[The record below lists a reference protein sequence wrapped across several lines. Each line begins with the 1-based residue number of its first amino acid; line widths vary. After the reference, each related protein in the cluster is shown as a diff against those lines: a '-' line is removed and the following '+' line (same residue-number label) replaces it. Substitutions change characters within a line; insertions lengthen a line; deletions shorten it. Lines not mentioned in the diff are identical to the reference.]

1 MLLTRGHGLP
11 AEYLHT
17 IPYGGPSHD
26 LMRASQK
33 YIIGREQLMFPKFSR
48 VYGFVRDNVGRDTC
62 SWRAATDGRS
72 GGCAHE
78 TYTRRRF
85 EQRCGRSTA
94 NAARASTHLGV
105 RTNPPH
111 NARGT
116 AVVVSAGSA
125 GRRRVGAAAELLSAQ
140 DASQGARAATST
152 WRRRQGQWQQ
162 GRQECAHV
170 ALPSAR

>member
-1 MLLTRGHGLP
+1 MLLTRGRAPRRGS
-11 AEYLHT
+11 
-17 IPYGGPSHD
+17 SHD
-26 LMRASQK
+26 SLRRPVARFDARKPEVHYRTGTVDVSQV
-33 YIIGREQLMFPKFSR
+33 FTF
-48 VYGFVRDNVGRDTC
+48 YGFVRDNVGRDTC

>member
-1 MLLTRGHGLP
+1 MV
-11 AEYLHT
+11 
-17 IPYGGPSHD
+17 
-26 LMRASQK
+26 SQ
-33 YIIGREQLMFPKFSR
+33 FPKPQTHRHRRRARARARLSKMAGDA
-48 VYGFVRDNVGRDTC
+48 VTVSSIVSSRDNVERD

-85 EQRCGRSTA
+85 EQRCGRSIA

-111 NARGT
+111 NACGT
-116 AVVVSAGSA
+116 AVVVSDGST
-125 GRRRVGAAAELLSAQ
+125 GRRRDTGSTIVGAAAELLSAQ

-162 GRQECAHV
+162 GRQRQECAHV
-170 ALPSAR
+170 TLPSAR